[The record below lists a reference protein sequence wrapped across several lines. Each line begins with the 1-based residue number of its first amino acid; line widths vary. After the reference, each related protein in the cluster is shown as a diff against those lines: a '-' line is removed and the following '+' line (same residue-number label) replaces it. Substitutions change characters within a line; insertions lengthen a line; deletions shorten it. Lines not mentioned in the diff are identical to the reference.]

1 MLDFL
6 RAELALGIA
15 GAICLLALVC
25 LGSIVRGWR
34 LRRWAR
40 RTGAASPCAPR
51 LLVWGRR
58 GVLALALLVLLCIPY
73 SLLVEPNWLAI
84 EQLAVSLP
92 KIVPGTAP
100 IRLVL
105 ISDTH
110 SEREPRLENEL
121 PAVIKELRPDLIVFA
136 GDSLNESRALPVFRR
151 LMTALA
157 TIAPT
162 YVVRGNWDVWYFH
175 DSDLFGGTGVT
186 ELTQDLGNLRLVKNG
201 IEIRLTG
208 FAVQEDKAGRVAQE
222 NEPRI
227 AGLLDGTPEHS
238 VRVFVHHYSELADI
252 AVRHGA
258 DLVLSG
264 DTHGG
269 QARVPFLG
277 ELVRLSRYGGYR
289 EAGLHHIGRSFL
301 YISRGIGMEGG
312 AAPRARFLCRPEVTL
327 IEIGPETG
335 SVR

>member
-1 MLDFL
+1 MLDFS

-40 RTGAASPCAPR
+40 LTGATPPPAPI
-51 LLVWGRR
+51 LLVWSRR
-58 GVLALALLVLLCIPY
+58 CVLALALLVLLCIPY
-73 SLLVEPNWLAI
+73 SLLVEPNWLAV

-92 KIVPGTAP
+92 KIPQGTPP

-110 SEREPRLENEL
+110 CERRPRLENGL
-121 PAVIKELRPDLIVFA
+121 PAVIKGLRPDLIVFA

-151 LMTALA
+151 LMTELA
-157 TIAPT
+157 AIAPT
-162 YVVRGNWDVWYFH
+162 FVVRGNWDVWYFR
-175 DSDLFGGTGVT
+175 DIDLFGGTGVT
-186 ELTQDLGNLRLVKNG
+186 ELTPQLGVQRFAKNG
-201 IEIRLTG
+201 IEIRLAG
-208 FAVQEDKAGRVAQE
+208 FAVLEGRPDRSAQAH
-222 NEPRI
+222 EPDI
-227 AGLLDGTPEHS
+227 AGLLDDAPAQS

-258 DLVLSG
+258 DLVLAG

-269 QARVPFLG
+269 QARLPFLG
-277 ELVRLSRYGGYR
+277 ELVRLSRFGNYR
-289 EAGLHHIGRSFL
+289 EAGLHRLGPSVL
-301 YISRGIGMEGG
+301 YITRGIGMEGG

-335 SVR
+335 SAR